1 MSNTNTLEAIEE
13 NKSNKKFQQRR
24 TLEFVE
30 ASAMMREEEFSRLS
44 KISHVNNT
52 SIISNIS
59 NISEVSLNF
68 SNMSSLSNSN
78 INNNRTHERN
88 LDGDYWLNEDDDTI
102 SSKSNKSINKK
113 RRKKFCCFYCNTRGL
128 LIWIWVTA
136 TLLILGLIYA
146 VAVIVT
152 YQNCYHLTEK
162 FDLMPSE
169 TISFDPNIY
178 NNFII
183 EDFNNVQEGEI
194 IVSQNNVSNNNN
206 NNNNN
211 NSNNGNA
218 TLTVRLAT
226 IKNSDSFTKSEF
238 RDSNFNLQI
247 LRKSFPNSNTLSW
260 LGYLTIPPKCI
271 SARLELSLPNT
282 QNTSNTNSILKID
295 SKTFNIKLNQ
305 DLNSPI
311 QLTTSKGDIIFN
323 NTLFTNQLSIT
334 TNNGNIDGN
343 LNTRN
348 GLNII
353 TDTGSVKLNLTLN
366 DNNLLNDNRQFDNNI
381 KIKAPKG
388 EIINLGINIQEG
400 IKSPNIDINS
410 DSSNVSIKF
419 NGTFNGQYDI
429 NSSNGNVKIEKGL
442 DILNKKNDNIGNFSD
457 LTLIGKIN
465 IKSNR
470 GNIDVKF

>member
-1 MSNTNTLEAIEE
+1 MPNTNTLEAIEE

-88 LDGDYWLNEDDDTI
+88 LDGDYWLNDDDDTI
-102 SSKSNKSINKK
+102 SK

-128 LIWIWVTA
+128 LIWIWITA

-146 VAVIVT
+146 IAVIVT

-162 FDLMPSE
+162 FDLMASE

-218 TLTVRLAT
+218 TLSVRLAT

-260 LGYLTIPPKCI
+260 LGYLMIPPKCI

-282 QNTSNTNSILKID
+282 QNTTNSTNTNSILKIN

-305 DLNSPI
+305 GLNSPI
-311 QLTTSKGDIIFN
+311 QLITSKGNIIFN

-334 TNNGNIDGN
+334 TNNGNINGN

-348 GLNII
+348 GLNIN
-353 TDTGSVKLNLTLN
+353 TDTGSVKLNLILN
-366 DNNLLNDNRQFDNNI
+366 NNNLLNDNGQSNNNI

-410 DSSNVSIKF
+410 DSSNVLIKF

-429 NSSNGNVKIEKGL
+429 NSSNGNVKIEKGT
-442 DILNKKNDNIGNFSD
+442 DILKQKSDNIGNFNN

-465 IKSNR
+465 IKSNH